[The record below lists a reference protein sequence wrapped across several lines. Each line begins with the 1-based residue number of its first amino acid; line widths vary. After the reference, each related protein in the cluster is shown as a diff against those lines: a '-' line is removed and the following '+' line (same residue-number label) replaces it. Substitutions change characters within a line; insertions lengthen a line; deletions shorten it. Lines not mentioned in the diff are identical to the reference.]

1 MEWYNSLTTPEK
13 VYFYIAMIGTVLL
26 VIQIVMMLF
35 SFGGGADADS
45 DTDFGGDGDFD
56 SPEGDLGISLFTL
69 KGITSF
75 LAIGGWIGLLILQIN
90 PDNIALS
97 VILGVV
103 CGFAA
108 MVLVALAMRG
118 LYRLQSSG
126 NLDKENC
133 SEKKPLCMC
142 LSRLTAR
149 AGEKSLS
156 PRRAR
161 IPNWTQS
168 PTRIPAS
175 PWTNG
180 W

>member
-1 MEWYNSLTTPEK
+1 M
-13 VYFYIAMIGTVLL
+13 
-26 VIQIVMMLF
+26 
-35 SFGGGADADS
+35 
-45 DTDFGGDGDFD
+45 
-56 SPEGDLGISLFTL
+56 

-90 PDNIALS
+90 PENIALS

-118 LYRLQSSG
+118 LYRLQSNG
-126 NLDKENC
+126 NLDKEKLLGKEATVYVSVAPNRTGRG
-133 SEKKPLCMC
+133 KLP
-142 LSRLTAR
+142 
-149 AGEKSLS
+149 S

-161 IPNWTQS
+161 TPNWTQS

-180 W
+180 C